1 MFTVSQPPAP
11 VLHELPGSSP
21 SLSLWAP
28 SVSQSKAL
36 CSTQPLSLST
46 QHTQLESPS
55 GEPATSREFL
65 KSSCSPFLTSARLFT
80 QPNFPTSLETIQI
93 RSNTAQFLP
102 SPGVTWHLSF
112 SASVH
117 SPSGCIPP
125 LCLPLH
131 LYSPQRL
138 PASRSFLVLGCPPCF
153 CRGGS

>member
-65 KSSCSPFLTSARLFT
+65 TKQLLAILNKCTAFHMAQLSDQSADYLG
-80 QPNFPTSLETIQI
+80 QIQ
-93 RSNTAQFLP
+93 
-102 SPGVTWHLSF
+102 
-112 SASVH
+112 
-117 SPSGCIPP
+117 
-125 LCLPLH
+125 
-131 LYSPQRL
+131 
-138 PASRSFLVLGCPPCF
+138 
-153 CRGGS
+153 